1 MVQSPPK
8 LPKLSLNPNCG
19 SRPSILEYGTPA
31 SEALPSI
38 ENLLVGTKAGTKA
51 EYLQSTTSA
60 GSQQR

>member
-38 ENLLVGTKAGTKA
+38 ENLLVGTLAGTKA
-51 EYLQSTTSA
+51 EYLQSTPA